1 VSNLKIK
8 EKFSVSTQ
16 ASDIYLFIYLS
27 IGIRNAV
34 VELEAIPEISYL
46 DATEQ
51 LKIHQPQP
59 IHHHHSQQQSANNH
73 KHWFRA

>member
-51 LKIHQPQP
+51 LIIPP
-59 IHHHHSQQQSANNH
+59 PLPTLHHHFQ
-73 KHWFRA
+73 